1 MIGSSR
7 RPIAITVTL
16 MFASVSLLG
25 ATSAS
30 AASTT
35 GTPGEVVTGS
45 VESLTAHESAL
56 LESDQLKRVTVD
68 PSSGDVTSVEPLSR
82 AELNREV
89 DAAVRSSG
97 QAKSGSG
104 VSPFSATY
112 NRCSSAGSATCWYGA
127 APTLNLQFS
136 YGATNGTWG
145 SRTKLWSGN
154 YYVKACWVDPQPTGI
169 AKTVCMPL
177 RNGKNAWIEWGS
189 VLTGKSMDVS
199 NTR

>member
-1 MIGSSR
+1 M
-7 RPIAITVTL
+7 AFV
-16 MFASVSLLG
+16 FAAVSLFG

-30 AASTT
+30 ASST
-35 GTPGEVVTGS
+35 GEAPGEVVIGS
-45 VESLTAHESAL
+45 LESLTADESAL
-56 LESDQLKRVTVD
+56 LESDKLKRVTVD
-68 PSSGDVTSVEPLSR
+68 PSSGDVTSVEPLTR
-82 AELNREV
+82 AQLNGEV
-89 DAAVRSSG
+89 DVALRSSG
-97 QAKSGSG
+97 QAKAGSG
-104 VSPFSATY
+104 VSPLSATW
-112 NRCSSAGSATCWYGA
+112 NMCSSAGSATCWYGA

-145 SRTKLWSGN
+145 SRTKLWTGN
-154 YYVKACWVDPQPTGI
+154 YYVKACWVDPQPSGI